1 VASRFCKQYT
11 GFLAVTFH
19 IYTTP
24 FKASTDFALFLI
36 ILMQK
41 LRQNGFGPLLRHISY
56 AFGPHDV
63 FGLIVF
69 SGDTQGW
76 YDRLKNDGMVG
87 SYGGVLDIPF
97 VTWPIFDEE
106 IEADIPLNID
116 LAR

>member
-1 VASRFCKQYT
+1 MASHFCKQYT

-24 FKASTDFALFLI
+24 FKASTDFVLFII

-41 LRQNGFGPLLRHISY
+41 LYQNGFGSLLRHISY
-56 AFGPHDV
+56 VFGPHDI

-76 YDRLKNDGMVG
+76 YDCLKNDGMVR
-87 SYGGVLDIPF
+87 SYGSILDIPF
-97 VTWPIFDEE
+97 VTWPIFDNE